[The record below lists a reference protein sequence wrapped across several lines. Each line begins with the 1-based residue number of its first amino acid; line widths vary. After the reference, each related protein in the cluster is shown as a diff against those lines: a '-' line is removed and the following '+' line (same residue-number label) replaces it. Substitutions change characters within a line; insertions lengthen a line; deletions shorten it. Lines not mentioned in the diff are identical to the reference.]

1 MKTKISAILI
11 TQNEAETLQ
20 RCLEGLHWCDE
31 IVIVDSESGDETV
44 ELARKYTDKISIEA
58 FKGFGPQK
66 QSAVEK
72 TSHEWVFSIDA
83 DEEVTPLLAQE
94 IASVLEQKNRVK
106 GFLIPRKNLY
116 GSKWIR
122 FGGQYPDYNLRLF
135 SKSHGEFTHQI
146 IHERI
151 LVSGEVEKL
160 SHPLIHHAYKD
171 LSSMM
176 QKLNR
181 YTNLAAEEKWRQGE
195 RVTPLAPLLHLMTHF
210 VKDYFLRF
218 GFLDG
223 HEGFNVT
230 WMKSLG
236 TYFKYAKLLEFQK
249 MGRVD

>member
-1 MKTKISAILI
+1 MSSKVSAIII
-11 TQNEAETLQ
+11 TQNEAESLQ
-20 RCLEGLHWCDE
+20 RCLEGLQWCDE
-31 IVIVDSESGDETV
+31 IVIVDSESRDETV
-44 ELARKYTDKISIEA
+44 ELARKYTDKIFIEA

-72 TSHEWVFSIDA
+72 TSNEWVLSIDA
-83 DEEVTPLLAQE
+83 DEEVTPLLAEE
-94 IASVLEQKNRVK
+94 IASVLEQKSPIK

-135 SKSHGEFTHQI
+135 SKSHGEFTRQM

-151 LVSGEVEKL
+151 IVSGEVAKL
-160 SHPLIHHAYKD
+160 SHPLIHYAYKD
-171 LSSMM
+171 LSTTM
-176 QKLNR
+176 QKMNR

-195 RVTPLAPLLHLMTHF
+195 RVTFPAPLLHLITHF
-210 VKDYFLRF
+210 LKDYFLRF

-223 HEGFNVT
+223 HEGFIVT
-230 WMKSLG
+230 WIKSLSA
-236 TYFKYAKLLEFQK
+236 YFKYAKLLEFQK